1 MLFPQECGHG
11 RLLFDRIGNPILR
24 STGTASVSTLGQ
36 NVDMT
41 EPNATDPY
49 LWLEQVTDERAL
61 DWARAHNEVVVT
73 QFAGSDRFG
82 ELERRILDMLDTD
95 TKIAYP
101 ARRGRWLYNFWR
113 DADHP
118 RGLWRRT
125 SFEEYAKQSPRWD
138 VLIDVDALAEAESEN
153 WVWGGAAV
161 LRPEQSRALISLSRG
176 GADAKVVREFDM
188 ERLAFIDK
196 ADGGF
201 ELPEAKSELRW
212 IDIDSVYVGTDFG
225 PGSLTDS
232 GYPRIAKR
240 WRRGTELDSAETIFE
255 GEPGD
260 VAVSAGYDRTP
271 GYERHYV
278 GRATD
283 FFNEEVY
290 LVEED
295 GTLRLLDIPTD
306 ASESWYKDWLLIRL
320 KSPWE
325 IADRTY
331 PAGALLA
338 TDFERFLSGERDFD
352 IVFTPDAH
360 TSLHGYGWTENHLM
374 LITLED
380 VQTKLYVV
388 TPSADGWLREPLADT
403 PPMATT
409 SVMNLDPLESGD
421 EFMLT
426 TSGFTNPATLLS
438 SAVGGETR
446 LLKQEPGF
454 FDASG
459 IETEQFFARSDD
471 GTMVPYFV
479 IRHRDLRGTPGPTI
493 MSGYG
498 GFEVSRT
505 PAYSGASGMG
515 WLERG
520 GTWVTTN
527 IRGGGEYGPQWHT
540 SVQKANRHKVYE
552 DFSSIAADLVTRGIT
567 TPEQLGAVGGS
578 NGGLLMGVMLT
589 RYPHLFGAIVCQVPL
604 LDMKRYHLLLAGA
617 SWVAEYGDPDKPEE
631 WKYIAEYSPYQN
643 VRGDAKYPPILITTS
658 TRDDRVHPGHAR
670 KMTALLEELGHT
682 VWYHENIEGGHGGAA
697 DNKQSAFQAGLIYE
711 FFTQQLTGGGATD
724 PTA

>member
-1 MLFPQECGHG
+1 MSGIE
-11 RLLFDRIGNPILR
+11 R
-24 STGTASVSTLGQ
+24 
-36 NVDMT
+36 
-41 EPNATDPY
+41 NATDPY
-49 LWLEQVTDERAL
+49 LWLEEVTDERAL
-61 DWARAHNEVVVT
+61 DWARAHNSVVRAR
-73 QFAGSDRFG
+73 FADSDRFR

-113 DADHP
+113 DAAHP

-125 SFEEYAKQSPRWD
+125 TFAEYAEDTPDWD
-138 VLIDVDALAEAESEN
+138 VLIDLDALAAAEEEN

-176 GADAKVVREFDM
+176 GADAKVVREFDL
-188 ERLAFIDK
+188 ERRVFLDP
-196 ADGGF
+196 ADGGYF
-201 ELPEAKSELRW
+201 LPEAKSEIRW
-212 IDIDSVYVGTDFG
+212 INIDSVYAGTDFG

-232 GYPRIAKR
+232 GYPRIAKL
-240 WRRGTELDSAETIFE
+240 WRRGTPLAEAKTVFE

-290 LVEED
+290 LLADD
-295 GTLRLLDIPTD
+295 GTLRHLDIPSD
-306 ASESWYKDWLLIRL
+306 ASESWYKDWLLVRL

-325 IADRTY
+325 VGGANY

-338 TDFERFLSGERDFD
+338 ADFEKFLAGARDFE
-352 IVFTPDAH
+352 VLFTPDAH
-360 TSLHGYGWTENHLM
+360 TSLHGYGWTENHL
-374 LITLED
+374 LLVTLED
-380 VQTKLYVV
+380 VQTKLYVL
-388 TPSADGWLREPLADT
+388 TPGADGWRREPLADT

-409 SVMNLDPLESGD
+409 SVLNLDPLEGGD
-421 EFMLT
+421 EFMLN
-426 TSGFTNPATLLS
+426 TSGFTTPSTLLA
-438 SAVGGETR
+438 SAVGGRTER
-446 LLKQEPGF
+446 LKQEPGF
-454 FDASG
+454 FDADG
-459 IETEQFFARSDD
+459 VETEQFFARSDD
-471 GTMVPYFV
+471 GTPVPYFV
-479 IRHRDLRGTPGPTI
+479 IRHRDRGDGPGPTV

-520 GTWVTTN
+520 GTWVMTN

-552 DFSSIAADLVTRGIT
+552 DFSSIAKDLVARGIT
-567 TPEQLGAVGGS
+567 TPDRLGAVGGS

-589 RYPHLFGAIVCQVPL
+589 RYPELFGALVCQVPL

-617 SWVAEYGDPDKPEE
+617 SWMAEYGDPDKPEE
-631 WKYIAEYSPYQN
+631 WEYISAYSPYQN
-643 VRGDAKYPPILITTS
+643 ARADRAYPPILLTTS

-670 KMTALLEELGHT
+670 KMAALLEEQGHEF
-682 VWYHENIEGGHGGAA
+682 WYHENIEGGHGGAA
-697 DNKQSAFQAGLIYE
+697 DNKQSAFQAALIYE
-711 FFTQQLTGGGATD
+711 FFTQMLIERHA
-724 PTA
+724 

>member
-1 MLFPQECGHG
+1 MGMRGVEQ
-11 RLLFDRIGNPILR
+11 
-24 STGTASVSTLGQ
+24 
-36 NVDMT
+36 DM
-41 EPNATDPY
+41 TDPY
-49 LWLEQVTDERAL
+49 LWLEEVTDERAL
-61 DWARAHNEVVVT
+61 DWARAHNDVVVER
-73 QFAGSDRFG
+73 FASSDRFSA
-82 ELERRILDMLDTD
+82 LEHRILDMLDTD

-101 ARRGRWLYNFWR
+101 GRRGQWLYNFWR
-113 DADHP
+113 DAEHP

-125 SFEEYAKQSPRWD
+125 TFAEYAKDSPDWD
-138 VLIDVDALAEAESEN
+138 VLIDLDALAAAEEEN
-153 WVWGGAAV
+153 WVWGGAGV

-188 ERLAFIDK
+188 ATRQFIEP

-201 ELPEAKSELRW
+201 FLPEAKSELRW
-212 IDIDSVYVGTDFG
+212 IDLDSVYVGTDFG

-240 WRRGTELDSAETIFE
+240 WQRGTALADAQTVFE
-255 GEPGD
+255 GAADD

-271 GYERHYV
+271 GYERHFV

-290 LVEED
+290 LLEND
-295 GTLRLLDIPTD
+295 GTLRQLETPSD
-306 ASESWYKDWLLIRL
+306 ASESWYKNWLLVRL

-325 IADRTY
+325 VGGTTY

-338 TDFERFLSGERDFD
+338 TGLDEFLAGARDFEV
-352 IVFTPDAH
+352 VFTPDAH
-360 TSLHGYGWTENHLM
+360 TSLHGYGWTENYLL

-388 TPSADGWLREPLADT
+388 TPGADGWRREPLADT
-403 PPMATT
+403 PQMATT
-409 SVMNLDPLESGD
+409 SVMNLDPLEGGD

-426 TSGFTNPATLLS
+426 TSGFTTPATLLTGS
-438 SAVGGETR
+438 VGGHAEQ
-446 LLKQEPGF
+446 LKQEPGF
-454 FDASG
+454 FDADG
-459 IETEQFFARSDD
+459 IETEQFFATSDD

-479 IRHRDLRGTPGPTI
+479 IRHRDRKGTPGPTV

-498 GFEVSRT
+498 GFEISRT

-540 SVQKANRHKVYE
+540 VAQKANRHKAFE
-552 DFSSIAADLVTRGIT
+552 DFAAIAKDLVARGIT
-567 TPEQLGAVGGS
+567 TADQLGAVGGS

-589 RYPHLFGAIVCQVPL
+589 RYPELFGAIVCQVPL
-604 LDMKRYHLLLAGA
+604 LDMRRYHLLLAGA
-617 SWVAEYGDPDKPEE
+617 SWIAEYGDPDKPEE
-631 WKYIAEYSPYQN
+631 WEYLSKYSPYQN
-643 VRGDAKYPPILITTS
+643 ASADVAYPPILLTTS

-670 KMTALLEELGHT
+670 KMAALLEEQGHEF
-682 VWYHENIEGGHGGAA
+682 WYHENIEGGHGGAA

-711 FFTQQLTGGGATD
+711 FFTQMLIERRG
-724 PTA
+724 

>member
-1 MLFPQECGHG
+1 MSGVE
-11 RLLFDRIGNPILR
+11 
-24 STGTASVSTLGQ
+24 
-36 NVDMT
+36 NV
-41 EPNATDPY
+41 TDPY
-49 LWLEQVTDERAL
+49 LWLEEVTGERPL
-61 DWARAHNEVVVT
+61 DWARAHNAVVHSR
-73 QFAGSDRFG
+73 FADSDRFR

-101 ARRGRWLYNFWR
+101 SRRGPWLYNFWR
-113 DADHP
+113 DAEHP

-125 SFEEYAKQSPRWD
+125 TFAEYAEDSPDWD
-138 VLIDVDALAEAESEN
+138 VLIDLDALAAAEDEN

-176 GADAKVVREFDM
+176 GADAKVVREFD
-188 ERLAFIDK
+188 LARRVFLDP

-201 ELPEAKSELRW
+201 FLPEAKSEIRW

-240 WRRGTELDSAETIFE
+240 WRRGTALDEATTVFE
-255 GEPGD
+255 GETED

-290 LVEED
+290 LLEDD
-295 GTLRLLDIPTD
+295 GTLRHLDIPTD
-306 ASESWYKDWLLIRL
+306 ASESWYKDWLLVRL

-325 IADRTY
+325 IGGASY

-338 TDFERFLSGERDFD
+338 TDFEKFLGGERDFEV
-352 IVFTPDAH
+352 IFTPDAH
-360 TSLHGYGWTENHLM
+360 TSLHGYGWTENHL
-374 LITLED
+374 LLVTLED
-380 VQTKLYVV
+380 VQTKLYVL
-388 TPSADGWLREPLADT
+388 TPGTDGWRRDPLTDT

-409 SVMNLDPLESGD
+409 SVLNLDPLEGGD
-421 EFMLT
+421 EFMLS
-426 TSGFTNPATLLS
+426 TSGFTTPATLLAS
-438 SAVGGETR
+438 TVGGRTER
-446 LLKQEPGF
+446 LKQEPGF
-454 FDASG
+454 FDAAG
-459 IETEQFFARSDD
+459 VETEQFFATSDD
-471 GTMVPYFV
+471 GTPVPYFV
-479 IRHRDLRGTPGPTI
+479 IRHRDRKDRPGPTV

-505 PAYSGASGMG
+505 PGYSGASGMG

-520 GTWVTTN
+520 GTWVMTN

-552 DFSSIAADLVTRGIT
+552 DFSSIAKDLVGRGIT
-567 TPEQLGAVGGS
+567 TADQLGAVGGS

-589 RYPHLFGAIVCQVPL
+589 RYPELFGAIVCQVPL

-617 SWVAEYGDPDKPEE
+617 SWMAEYGDPDKPEE
-631 WKYIAEYSPYQN
+631 WEYIGKYSPYQN
-643 VRGDAKYPPILITTS
+643 VRADRAYPPILLTTS

-670 KMTALLEELGHT
+670 KMAALLEEQGHEF
-682 VWYHENIEGGHGGAA
+682 WYHENIEGGHGGAA
-697 DNKQSAFQAGLIYE
+697 DNKQSAFQAALIYE
-711 FFTQQLTGGGATD
+711 FFTQMLIERRA
-724 PTA
+724 

>member
-1 MLFPQECGHG
+1 MSGVE
-11 RLLFDRIGNPILR
+11 
-24 STGTASVSTLGQ
+24 Q
-36 NVDMT
+36 NV
-41 EPNATDPY
+41 TDPY
-49 LWLEQVTDERAL
+49 LWLEEVTDERAL
-61 DWARAHNEVVVT
+61 DWARAHNSVVVER
-73 QFAGSDRFG
+73 FASSDRFS
-82 ELERRILDMLDTD
+82 ELEHRILDMLDTD

-101 ARRGRWLYNFWR
+101 GRRGSWLYNFWR
-113 DADHP
+113 DAEHP

-125 SFEEYAKQSPRWD
+125 TFAEYAKESPAWD
-138 VLIDVDALAEAESEN
+138 VLIDLDALAAAEDEN
-153 WVWGGAAV
+153 WVWGGAGV

-188 ERLAFIDK
+188 ATREFIDP

-201 ELPEAKSELRW
+201 FLPEAKSEMRW
-212 IDIDSVYVGTDFG
+212 IDIDSVYIGTDFG

-240 WRRGTELDSAETIFE
+240 WQRGTELAEAVTVFE
-255 GEPGD
+255 GEAGD

-271 GYERHYV
+271 GYERHYI

-283 FFNEEVY
+283 FFNEDVY
-290 LVEED
+290 LLEND
-295 GTLRLLDIPTD
+295 GTLRHLDTPTD
-306 ASESWYKDWLLIRL
+306 ASESWYKDWLLVRL

-325 IADRTY
+325 VGGNSY

-338 TDFERFLSGERDFD
+338 INFDKFLSGARDFEV
-352 IVFTPDAH
+352 IFTPDAH
-360 TSLHGYGWTENHLM
+360 TSLHGYGWTENHLL

-388 TPSADGWLREPLADT
+388 TPGPDGWRRESLADT

-409 SVMNLDPLESGD
+409 SVLNLDPLEGGD

-426 TSGFTNPATLLS
+426 TSGFTTPATLLAS
-438 SAVGGETR
+438 SVGGETEQ
-446 LLKQEPGF
+446 LKQEPGF
-454 FDASG
+454 FDADG
-459 IETEQFFARSDD
+459 IETEQFFATSDD
-471 GTMVPYFV
+471 GTQVPYFV
-479 IRHRDLRGTPGPTI
+479 IRHRDRKGTPGPTV

-515 WLERG
+515 WLARG
-520 GTWVTTN
+520 GTWVMTN

-552 DFSSIAADLVTRGIT
+552 DFAAIAKDLVTRGIT
-567 TPEQLGAVGGS
+567 TADQLGAVGGS

-589 RYPHLFGAIVCQVPL
+589 RYPDLFGAIVCQVPL

-617 SWVAEYGDPDKPEE
+617 SWIAEYGDPDKPDE
-631 WKYIAEYSPYQN
+631 WAYLSEYSPYQN
-643 VRGDAKYPPILITTS
+643 AKAEVAYPPILLTTS

-670 KMTALLEELGHT
+670 KMAALLEEQGHEF
-682 VWYHENIEGGHGGAA
+682 WYHENIEGGHGGAA

-711 FFTQQLTGGGATD
+711 FFTQMLLERRG
-724 PTA
+724 

>member
-1 MLFPQECGHG
+1 MSGVE
-11 RLLFDRIGNPILR
+11 
-24 STGTASVSTLGQ
+24 Q
-36 NVDMT
+36 NV
-41 EPNATDPY
+41 TDPY
-49 LWLEQVTDERAL
+49 LWLEEVTDERAL
-61 DWARAHNEVVVT
+61 DWARAHNTVVDER
-73 QFAGSDRFG
+73 FADSDRFR
-82 ELERRILDMLDTD
+82 ELQRRILDMLDTD
-95 TKIAYP
+95 AKIAYP
-101 ARRGRWLYNFWR
+101 GRRGRWLYNFWR

-125 SFEEYAKQSPRWD
+125 TFAEYAKDDPEWD
-138 VLIDVDALAEAESEN
+138 VLIDLDALAAAEDEN

-176 GADAKVVREFDM
+176 GADAKVVREFDI
-188 ERLAFIDK
+188 ERREFIEP
-196 ADGGF
+196 ADGGYF
-201 ELPEAKSELRW
+201 LPEAKSEIRW
-212 IDIDSVYVGTDFG
+212 IDLDSVYVGTDFG
-225 PGSLTDS
+225 PGSLTES

-240 WRRGTELDSAETIFE
+240 WRRGTDPAEAETVFE
-255 GEPGD
+255 GEAGD

-271 GYERHYV
+271 GYERHFV

-290 LVEED
+290 LIED
-295 GTLRLLDIPTD
+295 DGSLRHLDIPTD

-325 IADRTY
+325 VGGASY

-338 TDFERFLSGERDFD
+338 TDFNEFLSGTRKFEA
-352 IVFTPDAH
+352 IFTPDAH
-360 TSLHGYGWTENHLM
+360 TSLHGYGWTENHLL

-380 VQTKLYVV
+380 VQTKLYVL
-388 TPSADGWLREPLADT
+388 TPDDDGWRSEPLADT

-409 SVMNLDPLESGD
+409 SVLNLDPLEGGD

-426 TSGFTNPATLLS
+426 TSGFTTPATLLA
-438 SAVGGETR
+438 SAVGGRTER
-446 LLKQEPGF
+446 LKQEPGF
-454 FDASG
+454 FDADG
-459 IETEQFFARSDD
+459 VETEQFFARSDD

-479 IRHRDLRGTPGPTI
+479 IRQRDHNNTPGPTV

-505 PAYSGASGMG
+505 PGYSGASGMG

-520 GTWVTTN
+520 GTWVMTN

-552 DFSSIAADLVTRGIT
+552 DFSSIAKDLVARGIT
-567 TPEQLGAVGGS
+567 TADQLGAVGGS

-589 RYPHLFGAIVCQVPL
+589 RYPELFGAIVCQVPL

-617 SWVAEYGDPDKPEE
+617 SWMAEYGDPDKPEE
-631 WKYIAEYSPYQN
+631 WEYIGKYSPYQN
-643 VRGDAKYPPILITTS
+643 TRADIAYPPILLTTS

-670 KMTALLEELGHT
+670 KMAALLEAQGHEF
-682 VWYHENIEGGHGGAA
+682 WYHENIEGGHGGAA
-697 DNKQSAFQAGLIYE
+697 DNKQSAFQAALIYE
-711 FFTQQLTGGGATD
+711 FFTQILIERRG
-724 PTA
+724 

>member
-1 MLFPQECGHG
+1 MSGVE
-11 RLLFDRIGNPILR
+11 R
-24 STGTASVSTLGQ
+24 
-36 NVDMT
+36 NV
-41 EPNATDPY
+41 TDPY
-49 LWLEQVTDERAL
+49 LWLEEVTDERAL
-61 DWARAHNEVVVT
+61 DWARARNAVVHAR
-73 QFAGSDRFG
+73 FADSDRFRD
-82 ELERRILDMLDTD
+82 LERRILGMLDTD

-113 DADHP
+113 DAEHP

-125 SFEEYAKQSPRWD
+125 TLAEYAEDAPDWD
-138 VLIDVDALAEAESEN
+138 VLIDLDAVAAAEDEN

-176 GADAKVVREFDM
+176 GADAKVVREFDL
-188 ERLAFIDK
+188 ERRVFLEP

-201 ELPEAKSELRW
+201 FLPEAKSEIRW

-240 WRRGTELDSAETIFE
+240 WRRGTPLSDATTVFE
-255 GEPGD
+255 GESGD

-290 LVEED
+290 LLEAD
-295 GTLRLLDIPTD
+295 GTLRYLDLPSD
-306 ASESWYKDWLLIRL
+306 ADESWYKDWLLVRL

-325 IADRTY
+325 VGDASY

-338 TDFERFLSGERDFD
+338 ADFEKFLAGDRDFE
-352 IVFTPDAH
+352 VLFTPDAH
-360 TSLHGYGWTENHLM
+360 TSLHGYGWTENHL
-374 LITLED
+374 LLVTLED
-380 VQTKLYVV
+380 VQTKLHVL
-388 TPSADGWLREPLADT
+388 TPGTDGWRREPLADT

-409 SVMNLDPLESGD
+409 SVLNLDPLDNGD
-421 EFMLT
+421 EFMLN
-426 TSGFTNPATLLS
+426 TSGFTTPATLLTG
-438 SAVGGETR
+438 AVGERTER
-446 LLKQEPGF
+446 LKQEPGF
-454 FDASG
+454 FDADDVV
-459 IETEQFFARSDD
+459 TEQFFATSDD
-471 GTMVPYFV
+471 GTQVPYFV
-479 IRHRDLRGTPGPTI
+479 IRHRDQVGSPGPTM

-520 GTWVTTN
+520 GTWVMTN

-552 DFSSIAADLVTRGIT
+552 DFSSIAKDLVARGIT
-567 TPEQLGAVGGS
+567 TADQLGAVGGS

-589 RYPHLFGAIVCQVPL
+589 RYPELFGAIVCQVPL

-617 SWVAEYGDPDKPEE
+617 SWMAEYGDPDKPEDWE
-631 WKYIAEYSPYQN
+631 YIGKYSPYQN
-643 VRGDAKYPPILITTS
+643 ASADRPYPPILLTTS

-670 KMTALLEELGHT
+670 KMAALLEEQGHE

-697 DNKQSAFQAGLIYE
+697 DNKQSAFQAALIYE
-711 FFTQQLTGGGATD
+711 FFTQMLIERRA
-724 PTA
+724 

>member
-1 MLFPQECGHG
+1 MSGVE
-11 RLLFDRIGNPILR
+11 
-24 STGTASVSTLGQ
+24 
-36 NVDMT
+36 NV
-41 EPNATDPY
+41 TDPY
-49 LWLEQVTDERAL
+49 LWLEEVTGERPL
-61 DWARAHNEVVVT
+61 DWARAHNAVVHSR
-73 QFAGSDRFG
+73 FADSDRFR

-101 ARRGRWLYNFWR
+101 SRRGPWLYNFWR
-113 DADHP
+113 DAEHP

-125 SFEEYAKQSPRWD
+125 TFAEYAEDSPDWD
-138 VLIDVDALAEAESEN
+138 VLIDLDALAAAEDEN

-176 GADAKVVREFDM
+176 GADAKVVREFD
-188 ERLAFIDK
+188 LARRVFLDP

-201 ELPEAKSELRW
+201 FLPEAKSEIRW

-240 WRRGTELDSAETIFE
+240 WRRGTALDEAITVFE
-255 GEPGD
+255 GETGD

-290 LVEED
+290 LLADD
-295 GTLRLLDIPTD
+295 GTLRHLDLPSD
-306 ASESWYKDWLLIRL
+306 ASESWYKDWLLVLL

-325 IADRTY
+325 VGGASY

-338 TDFERFLSGERDFD
+338 ADFEKFLDGARDFE
-352 IVFTPDAH
+352 VLFTPDAH
-360 TSLHGYGWTENHLM
+360 TALHGYGWTENHL
-374 LITLED
+374 LLVTLED
-380 VQTKLYVV
+380 VQTKLHVL
-388 TPSADGWLREPLADT
+388 TPATDGWRRRPLTDT

-409 SVMNLDPLESGD
+409 SVLNLDPLEGGD
-421 EFMLT
+421 EFMLS
-426 TSGFTNPATLLS
+426 TSGFTTPATLLA
-438 SAVGGETR
+438 SAVGGRTER
-446 LLKQEPGF
+446 LKQEPGF
-454 FDASG
+454 FDADG
-459 IETEQFFARSDD
+459 VETEQFFATSDD
-471 GTMVPYFV
+471 GTPVPYFV
-479 IRHRDLRGTPGPTI
+479 IRHRDRKDQPGPTV

-505 PAYSGASGMG
+505 PGYSGASGMG

-520 GTWVTTN
+520 GTWVMTN

-552 DFSSIAADLVTRGIT
+552 DFSAIAKDLVGRGIT
-567 TPEQLGAVGGS
+567 TADQLGAVGGS

-589 RYPHLFGAIVCQVPL
+589 RYPELFGAIVCQVPL

-617 SWVAEYGDPDKPEE
+617 SWMAEYGDPDKPEE
-631 WKYIAEYSPYQN
+631 WEYIGKYSPYQN
-643 VRGDAKYPPILITTS
+643 VRADRAYPPILLTTS

-670 KMTALLEELGHT
+670 KMAALLEEQGHEF
-682 VWYHENIEGGHGGAA
+682 WYHENIEGGHGGAA
-697 DNKQSAFQAGLIYE
+697 DNKQSAFQAALIYE
-711 FFTQQLTGGGATD
+711 FFTQMLIERRA
-724 PTA
+724 